1 MYFVLP
7 VALKTAHLAG
17 GLRSS
22 AAPGN
27 LSMADHPPI
36 RSQTAI
42 HLSDVT
48 LAGLPGRALPA

>member
-7 VALKTAHLAG
+7 VAPKTVHLAG

-27 LSMADHPPI
+27 ASLADSPPTL
-36 RSQTAI
+36 SQTSI
-42 HLSDVT
+42 HLSVVT
-48 LAGLPGRALPA
+48 LASSPGWALPA